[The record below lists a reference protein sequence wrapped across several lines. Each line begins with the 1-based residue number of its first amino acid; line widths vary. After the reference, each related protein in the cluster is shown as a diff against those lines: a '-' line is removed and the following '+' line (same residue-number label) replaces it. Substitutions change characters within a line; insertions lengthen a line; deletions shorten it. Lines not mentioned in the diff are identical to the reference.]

1 MIFVPEQ
8 AGIQS
13 CSGRLGIPP
22 PTSHDLPNPLSR
34 NLVMLLPSTTMEL
47 ASQVTIVTLPT

>member
-8 AGIQS
+8 AGTQS